1 MVHHGEGL
9 IRCASGAS
17 DREATMSGTRS
28 RACLPTPWCGPL
40 ALTAT
45 VALAPTWCLMKSP
58 WSVHEGVHEG
68 GRLLGPSLG
77 TSTSHSAPGLVRV
90 RVS

>member
-45 VALAPTWCLMKSP
+45 VALALTPTLILTLALTLTLTLTLTLDVALWRGHGAL
-58 WSVHEGVHEG
+58 
-68 GRLLGPSLG
+68 
-77 TSTSHSAPGLVRV
+77 
-90 RVS
+90 